1 MIPDTMSPLV
11 QIFLMGAAGGLAVG
25 IALKKLNK
33 AIAAAIGLLMLAVNA
48 SYLAKMMGYELNL
61 PAFSDI
67 AQTIVDLSP
76 ITPAQIS
83 EQIGPYMPLFTS
95 IPFIGGAVAGAWI
108 GLKIA

>member
-1 MIPDTMSPLV
+1 MIPETMSPLV
-11 QIFLMGAAGGLAVG
+11 QIFLMGAVGGLAVG
-25 IALKKLNK
+25 VTLRKLNK
-33 AIAAAIGLLMLAVNA
+33 VIAATIGLLMLAVNA

-67 AQTIVDLSP
+67 AQIIIDLSP

-83 EQIGPYMPLFTS
+83 EQIGPYMLLFTS

-108 GLKIA
+108 GLKLA